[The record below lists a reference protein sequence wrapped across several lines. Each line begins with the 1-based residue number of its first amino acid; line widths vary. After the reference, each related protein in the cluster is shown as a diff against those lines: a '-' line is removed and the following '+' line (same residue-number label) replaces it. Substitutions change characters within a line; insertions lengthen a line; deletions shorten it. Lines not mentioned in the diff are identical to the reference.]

1 MANTEAGR
9 ISQLL
14 QKSQRCA
21 INENLAKA
29 RAYIGNQCCKTI
41 KTQHQ
46 VDTPLESDY
55 LDKKLSCY
63 TYVKPPVP
71 PQSVRISRLIHDTLA
86 AENDPLN
93 SDTRFSAYA
102 PTPVIVPCPP
112 IDPALFNGNLPKFAL
127 SCSSLPNTPLTP
139 SLPV

>member
-9 ISQLL
+9 ISNLL

-29 RAYIGNQCCKTI
+29 RAYIGKPCCKTP
-41 KTQHQ
+41 TLNNN
-46 VDTPLESDY
+46 TPLESDY
-55 LDKKLSCY
+55 LQTTLSCY
-63 TYVKPPVP
+63 TYVRPPVP
-71 PQSVRISRLIHDTLA
+71 PQSVRISRLIQSTLA
-86 AENDPLN
+86 AENDPSN
-93 SDTRFSAYA
+93 PDTRFSAYA

-112 IDPALFNGNLPKFAL
+112 LDPALFNGNLPKFAL